1 MARTLAAVL
10 LDTTGIQ
17 RYIFSSNKLK
27 ENLGAS
33 HLVGNIY
40 HDELGS
46 ALRESLGV
54 TPDLESWKEKPN
66 QVQMAN
72 DEQVFEVGYIGGG
85 NALLFFRS
93 REAAERFV
101 AVWTK
106 RLLLNA
112 PGVSTAVAIDD
123 FDIDDFAQERERLLL
138 QLAKNKNRYFPA
150 TTLPKHGITADCP
163 LSGGTGEIPWTE
175 PGTHATQ
182 YISNVSYTKM
192 NAAEKAREDIRKQF
206 AHVLGHK
213 YTFTDETNKLGQ
225 IEGHDYVAVVHIDGN
240 RMGARFRQCKDLA
253 TTRQLSQDVVVATS
267 QAFAELLKEIIARM
281 DDLDAA
287 GIKTGNDVDG
297 KRFLPVRSIVLDG
310 DDITFATDGRLGV
323 YLAERFMHHAG
334 QKVLSDGRPMH
345 FCAGVAIFKSQYPFF
360 RGYQMAV
367 DLCSSAKRAERQW
380 RRESCWLD
388 FHIVHGGKSGRLT
401 AIRDGSY
408 RAGDGGHLVFGPY
421 LLHETDQEKS
431 LRYLKMGMRALRHH
445 WPRSKLKQLRRV
457 LSEGRQASKEF
468 ISLMK
473 ARGLY
478 LPETPKGYADDGWQ
492 DATPYFAMVE
502 LMEFYPETLIV
513 EEGEEH

>member
-1 MARTLAAVL
+1 ML

-163 LSGGTGEIPWTE
+163 LSGGTGKSPGPSRE
-175 PGTHATQ
+175 PMQHS
-182 YISNVSYTKM
+182 ISPM
-192 NAAEKAREDIRKQF
+192 
-206 AHVLGHK
+206 
-213 YTFTDETNKLGQ
+213 
-225 IEGHDYVAVVHIDGN
+225 
-240 RMGARFRQCKDLA
+240 
-253 TTRQLSQDVVVATS
+253 
-267 QAFAELLKEIIARM
+267 
-281 DDLDAA
+281 
-287 GIKTGNDVDG
+287 
-297 KRFLPVRSIVLDG
+297 
-310 DDITFATDGRLGV
+310 
-323 YLAERFMHHAG
+323 YL
-334 QKVLSDGRPMH
+334 
-345 FCAGVAIFKSQYPFF
+345 
-360 RGYQMAV
+360 
-367 DLCSSAKRAERQW
+367 
-380 RRESCWLD
+380 
-388 FHIVHGGKSGRLT
+388 
-401 AIRDGSY
+401 
-408 RAGDGGHLVFGPY
+408 
-421 LLHETDQEKS
+421 
-431 LRYLKMGMRALRHH
+431 
-445 WPRSKLKQLRRV
+445 
-457 LSEGRQASKEF
+457 
-468 ISLMK
+468 
-473 ARGLY
+473 
-478 LPETPKGYADDGWQ
+478 TPK
-492 DATPYFAMVE
+492 
-502 LMEFYPETLIV
+502 
-513 EEGEEH
+513 